1 MLDKLKQ
8 RWELKSNLDVFL
20 VIVMFSCAGMSSVW
34 IKKPLFAYL
43 GFNSGETIL
52 DLVKYILL
60 YIMFFMPIYQA
71 MLLFWGF
78 VLRQWEFALKFEKK
92 ILKRFTYM
100 AITAAVLYILIWL
113 FTR

>member
-8 RWELKSNLDVFL
+8 RWELKSNLDVLL
-20 VIVMFSCAGMSSVW
+20 VIIMFSCAGMSSVW

-43 GFNSGETIL
+43 NFNSGETAL
-52 DLVKYILL
+52 DLIKYILL

-100 AITAAVLYILIWL
+100 AITAAVLYVLIWL

>member
-8 RWELKSNLDVFL
+8 RWELKSNLDVLL
-20 VIVMFSCAGMSSVW
+20 VMIMFSCAGMSSVW

-43 GFNSGETIL
+43 NFSTGETTL

-60 YIMFFMPIYQA
+60 YVMFFMPIYQA

-78 VLRQWEFALKFEKK
+78 VFGGILRRISGCFCCVFFKDLELHS
-92 ILKRFTYM
+92 RT
-100 AITAAVLYILIWL
+100 
-113 FTR
+113 